1 MARQLGHS
9 LEMFFRVYAKWI
21 DGQNDDREMAKIQ
34 SAIRTSWPS
43 ISPPH
48 FPDDKI

>member
-1 MARQLGHS
+1 MAGANPAFMARQLGHS

-34 SAIRTSWPS
+34 AAIKSALPLAA
-43 ISPPH
+43 
-48 FPDDKI
+48 